1 MELGNWYTYKW
12 RAADADAKADGNAL
26 TFTFRPVNAKEFPK
40 LKDYPA
46 AFRYT
51 LKLRVAS
58 DAPLPKIER
67 IEAFTD
73 STLEPRVVNL
83 AWKSGSAAKASFE
96 VFNGAFEK
104 LDQTS
109 SARFPCQAAGGS
121 QS

>member
-1 MELGNWYTYKW
+1 MELGNWYKYGW
-12 RAADADAKADGNAL
+12 RTADAEAKADGNTV

-58 DAPLPKIER
+58 DDSLPKIER

-73 STLEPRVVNL
+73 SALEARAVSL
-83 AWKSGSAAKASFE
+83 AWQKPADAA
-96 VFNGAFEK
+96 
-104 LDQTS
+104 
-109 SARFPCQAAGGS
+109 SARCSTARSRNENSFRR
-121 QS
+121 